1 MAGKYK
7 EETKMNPNMLE
18 APVEADEIA
27 RIIEEDLGTG
37 DLTALIVPESAQAEA
52 SVITRE
58 DMVLCGRPWFDA
70 VFAKIDSLVNITW
83 FADEG
88 ADVFAGGL
96 LCTLS
101 GPARALLTGERTAL
115 NLLQMLSAIATL
127 SRAYAHEAA
136 GTGLTVLDTRKT
148 IPGLRMAEKYAVRC
162 GGCTNH
168 RFGLYDG
175 ILIKENHI
183 LAAGSIAM
191 AVRKAYE
198 LKAKVPIEVE
208 VESLDE
214 LAQAL
219 DAGANR
225 IMLDNFDLDMMKDA
239 VKLNAGR
246 AKLEVSGNVGLDNI
260 KTIAATG
267 VDYVSVGA
275 LTKNVHA
282 IDLSMRINL
291 ANMPKPFAVPALAG
305 LSGLSSA

>member
-1 MAGKYK
+1 
-7 EETKMNPNMLE
+7 MNSTIHE
-18 APVEADEIA
+18 APVDAEEIA
-27 RIIEEDLGTG
+27 RIIEEDLGSG
-37 DLTALIVPESAQAEA
+37 DLTSLIVPESAQAEA
-52 SVITRE
+52 NVITRE

-70 VFAKIDSLVNITW
+70 VFAKIDPNVRIVW

-88 ADVFAGGL
+88 KDIASGSL
-96 LCTLS
+96 LCSLS

-115 NLLQMLSAIATL
+115 NLLQTLSATATL
-127 SRAYAHEAA
+127 SRAYAREAV

-148 IPGLRMAEKYAVRC
+148 IPGLRLIEKYAVRC
-162 GGCTNH
+162 GGCSNH

-191 AVRKAYE
+191 AVSKAQQ
-198 LKAKVPIEVE
+198 LLANVPIEVE

-219 DAGANR
+219 EAGANR
-225 IMLDNFDLDMMKDA
+225 IMLDNFNLAMMNEA

-246 AKLEVSGNVGLDNI
+246 AKLEVSGNVELENI
-260 KTIAATG
+260 KSIAATG

-275 LTKNVHA
+275 LTKNVKA
-282 IDLSMRINL
+282 IDLSMRITL
-291 ANMPKPFAVPALAG
+291 TR
-305 LSGLSSA
+305 ST

>member
-1 MAGKYK
+1 MKTPIPTALVD
-7 EETKMNPNMLE
+7 E
-18 APVEADEIA
+18 DEIA
-27 RIIEEDLGTG
+27 RIIQEDLGSG
-37 DLTALIVPESAQAEA
+37 DLTALIVPETALAEA

-58 DMVLCGRPWFDA
+58 AMVLCGRSWFDA
-70 VFAKIDSLVNITW
+70 VFNQLNPSITIHW
-83 FADEG
+83 MADEG
-88 ADVFAGGL
+88 ADVAAGRL

-115 NLLQMLSAIATL
+115 NLLQTLSAIATR
-127 SRAYAHEAA
+127 SREYAREAD

-162 GGCTNH
+162 GGCSNH

-183 LAAGSIAM
+183 LAAGSIAL
-191 AVRKAYE
+191 AVRKAQA
-198 LKAKVPIEVE
+198 LKADVPIEVE
-208 VESLDE
+208 VENLDE
-214 LAQAL
+214 LGQAL

-225 IMLDNFDLDMMKDA
+225 IMLDNFDLDRMREA

-246 AKLEVSGNVGLDNI
+246 AKLEVSGNVGLDSI

-275 LTKNVHA
+275 ITKHVQA
-282 IDLSMRINL
+282 IDLSMRITL
-291 ANMPKPFAVPALAG
+291 TK
-305 LSGLSSA
+305 